1 MYKSMALLKCKPGLT
16 REQFIDYYET
26 QHAPLICQ
34 LLPEV
39 CGYRR
44 NFIRSEGAFL
54 NPGAAARDYDVI
66 TELWFADRA
75 AYDAAM
81 ERCADPEIARRIA
94 EDEEHFL
101 DRSCTRMFVVDEHI
115 SAIAH

>member
-1 MYKSMALLKCKPGLT
+1 MYKSMALLKCKPELT

-26 QHAPLICQ
+26 RHAPLICA

-44 NFIRSEGAFL
+44 NFIHSEGAFL
-54 NPGAAARDYDVI
+54 NPGAATRDYDVI

-75 AYDAAM
+75 AYEAAM
-81 ERCADPEIARRIA
+81 ERCANPETARRIA
-94 EDEEHFL
+94 EVEEQFL

-115 SAIAH
+115 STLSR